1 MAIRV
6 EIFKVQNSNLKL
18 KSVFLD
24 MENTQPEL
32 SQRRYEMR
40 VARDFDQE
48 LYVKALTQRDLKGL
62 WELGTP
68 IEREDFQ
75 RSQEQSKS
83 PIFEQILFKGVAE
96 LQSQDILDVY
106 EHLQTALSQNPALLA
121 ELQSFNSHL
130 RLATINEKEPQADRV
145 REHILW
151 LIIQSMIRWIGNQS

>member
-24 MENTQPEL
+24 MENTVPEL
-32 SQRRYEMR
+32 TQRRYEMR

-48 LYVKALTQRDLKGL
+48 AYVKALTQRDLKGL
-62 WELGTP
+62 WELGKP

-75 RSQEQSKS
+75 RSQEQSKN

-96 LQSQDILDVY
+96 LQSADVLVVY
-106 EHLQTALSQNPALLA
+106 EHLQTALSKNPALLA

-130 RLATINEKEPQADRV
+130 RLAAINEKEPQADRV

-151 LIIQSMIRWIGNQS
+151 LIIQSMIRWIGSQS